1 MTKSAKIWLI
11 IGASLFIIGALIF
24 AVAMT
29 LNGWDF
35 TKLSTVKYTT
45 ETHKITEPFSE
56 IKIKTDTSDIEFLES
71 EDGESSVVCYETENE
86 KHTVY
91 VEDSGM
97 LNITLESNKKWYDN
111 IGVNFGTPKIKVY
124 LPKGEYVTL
133 NIAADTSDIK
143 IPENFTFVDVD
154 ILVSTGD
161 IEYYASNTRDI
172 WISTGTGD
180 ITLEN
185 IKAETLELRVTTG
198 ETYLTNVKCKYLQ
211 SLGNTGDITLK
222 NTVAEEQLFIR
233 RSTGDVRLER
243 SDSATIYI
251 KTDTGDITGTVL
263 EDRYFDATSDTG
275 KVRVPEGINFDNCD
289 IITNTGDILIDIAK

>member
-24 AVAMT
+24 AVVMT

-133 NIAADTSDIK
+133 NIVADTSDIK
-143 IPENFTFVDVD
+143 IPEHFTFVKVD
-154 ILVSTGD
+154 ISVSTGD
-161 IEYYASNTRDI
+161 IA
-172 WISTGTGD
+172 
-180 ITLEN
+180 LEN
-185 IKAETLELRVTTG
+185 IKSDTLELRVTTG
-198 ETYLTNVKCKYLQ
+198 DTYLSNVRCRCIQ

-233 RSTGDVRLER
+233 RSTGDVQLLR
-243 SDSATIYI
+243 SDSAKIYI
-251 KTDTGDITGTVL
+251 KTDTGDVTGTVL
-263 EDRYFDATSDTG
+263 EDRHFAITTNTG
-275 KVRVPEGINFDNCD
+275 TVRVPKGANGGNCQ